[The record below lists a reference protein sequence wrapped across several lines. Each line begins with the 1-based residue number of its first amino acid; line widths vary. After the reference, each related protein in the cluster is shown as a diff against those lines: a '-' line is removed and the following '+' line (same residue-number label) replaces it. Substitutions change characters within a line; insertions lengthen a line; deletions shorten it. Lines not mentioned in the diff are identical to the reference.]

1 LPGQRRRR
9 VHHRPGDHH
18 RRRAGVSASSSGRR
32 VVVTG
37 IGLTSPI
44 GNDLRSATAALRE
57 GRHGIVTMPE
67 WAEVQGL
74 STRLAGLARDVP
86 FDSYPRQKTR
96 SMGRVALLATYAT
109 ER

>member
-1 LPGQRRRR
+1 M
-9 VHHRPGDHH
+9 
-18 RRRAGVSASSSGRR
+18 SGRR

-37 IGLTSPI
+37 IGLASPI
-44 GNDLRSATAALRE
+44 GNDLPTAAAALRE

-74 STRLAGLARDVP
+74 STRLAGIAKNVP
-86 FDSYPRQKTR
+86 FGDYPRKKIR

-109 ER
+109 EQALRDAVRRRL